1 MGNPFDLRDEA
12 AYLAWREKRLGPY
25 RAGPP
30 DLAVDLRR
38 LSSPTRAERAE
49 LARRVAAFNMVL
61 VRVDPVQITPVD
73 LLAVGHAMGLHRAD
87 SNLFADADALSR
99 IETGGPRDPRGD
111 YVPYTSR
118 ALSWHTDGY
127 YNPEARQV
135 CAWTLFCL
143 RPARAGGENRLL
155 DHEIAYIL
163 LRDASP
169 EHIVAL
175 SHPEALRIP
184 ANLDQGVVIRP
195 ESVGPVFSARNGRL
209 HMRYTAR
216 ARHAIWRETPDTL
229 AARQALDRLFSDSH
243 VYTFTHRLQAGE
255 GIVSNNVLHDR
266 SGFDDDQA
274 LGRRALFRVRYLD
287 RIDAPT
293 GA

>member
-12 AYLAWREKRLGPY
+12 SYLAWRETKLGPY
-25 RAGPP
+25 RAGTP
-30 DLAVDLRR
+30 DIGVELRQ

-49 LARRVAAFNMVL
+49 LARLVAAFNMAL
-61 VRVDPVQITPVD
+61 VRVDPTQIKPAD
-73 LLAVGHAMGLHRAD
+73 LLAFGHAMGLHRAD

-111 YVPYTSR
+111 YIPYTSR

-127 YNPEARQV
+127 YNPETRQV

-143 RPARAGGENRLL
+143 RPARVGGENRLL

-169 EHIVAL
+169 DHIAAL
-175 SHPEALRIP
+175 GHPETLRIP
-184 ANLDQGVVIRP
+184 ANLDRGVVIRP
-195 ESVGPVFSARNGRL
+195 ESVGPVFSVLKGRL

-216 ARHAIWRETPDTL
+216 QRHAIWRETPETR
-229 AARQALDRLFSDSH
+229 AARQALDRLFSESH

-255 GIVSNNVLHDR
+255 GLVSNNVLHDR

-274 LGRRALFRVRYLD
+274 VRGRTLYRVRYRDSIAL
-287 RIDAPT
+287 AT
-293 GA
+293 AA